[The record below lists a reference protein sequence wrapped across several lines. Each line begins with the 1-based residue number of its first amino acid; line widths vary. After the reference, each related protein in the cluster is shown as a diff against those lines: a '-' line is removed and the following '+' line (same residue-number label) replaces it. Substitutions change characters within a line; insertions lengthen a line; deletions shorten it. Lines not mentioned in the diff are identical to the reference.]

1 MYKPREGDKPFRRKR
16 AFSPAIRYS
25 CHLRRTRLYSLA
37 IAVLVPSLSGCGK
50 SAPTLNTV
58 TVERAVAASI
68 LAQRH
73 LSATVSCPSKVPRK
87 AGVVFTCTAT
97 LNVGT
102 YPVSVTETN
111 NSGHVEYQNQ
121 APLVTLNIAGVEQAI
136 KQSISSQRH
145 LNSTV
150 TCPAEVI
157 QKKGIVFTCTAV
169 VNGRSYP
176 FEVAEVD
183 EHGHVRYIGRR

>member
-1 MYKPREGDKPFRRKR
+1 MYKPREDGKPFRRTQ
-16 AFSPAIRYS
+16 AFSRAIRYS
-25 CHLRRTRLYSLA
+25 CHLRRTRLYGLA
-37 IAVLVPSLSGCGK
+37 IAVLVPSLAGCGK

-68 LAQRH
+68 LAQHH
-73 LSATVSCPSKVPRK
+73 LYATVSCPSKVPQK
-87 AGVVFTCTAT
+87 AGYAFICTAS

-102 YPVSVTETN
+102 YPVSVTEI
-111 NSGHVEYQNQ
+111 NSRGHVEYQNQ
-121 APLVTLNIAGVEQAI
+121 APLSTLDIAKVEQAI

-150 TCPAEVI
+150 TCPVEVI

-169 VNGRSYP
+169 VNGQSYP
-176 FEVAEVD
+176 FEVTEVD
-183 EHGHVRYIGRR
+183 DNGHVRYVGRR